1 MDFRLLGP
9 LEVVDDD
16 GAALPLG
23 GPRPRALLAQ
33 LLLNPNEVVSTDRLI
48 DRIGARRPRRA
59 RRTRSRCTST
69 PSAAHSAPTGS

>member
-33 LLLNPNEVVSTDRLI
+33 LAAASQRGGLDR
-48 DRIGARRPRRA
+48 
-59 RRTRSRCTST
+59 
-69 PSAAHSAPTGS
+69 TG